1 MEVRE
6 KLFSEKQTG
15 SKDWAKSE
23 EKKKEAT
30 SDAGRGERK
39 GTCALRQRSSQCC
52 FSSCVCSTVSLR
64 LDSWVMSDW

>member
-23 EKKKEAT
+23 ERRKKRLRATPDEEKERAPVRRA
-30 SDAGRGERK
+30 SAPPSAASPAV
-39 GTCALRQRSSQCC
+39 CAPQSA
-52 FSSCVCSTVSLR
+52 
-64 LDSWVMSDW
+64 